1 MSNKNI
7 EIEFKNMI
15 TRDEFTA
22 LMNFL
27 NIRSEDFSK
36 QENHYFD
43 TPDFLLK
50 EKGSALRIRQKNG
63 SFELT
68 LKQPHPEGLLETN
81 EDLSESEA
89 AEMIQTGKIP
99 GEQIKESL
107 EELGIKTDNLQYFGT
122 LTTKRAEK
130 EYNKGLAV
138 LDHSRYLNK
147 EDFELEFEVDNR
159 KEGQMVFLNLLQ
171 QLNIPVRKTE
181 NKIKRFYNEKYRQ
194 QKANR
199 N

>member
-7 EIEFKNMI
+7 EIEFKNMVN
-15 TRDEFTA
+15 REEFSS
-22 LMNFL
+22 LIDFL
-27 NIRSEDFSK
+27 NIRSEDFSE

-50 EKGSALRIRQKNG
+50 AKGSALRIREKNG

-68 LKQPHPEGLLETN
+68 LKQPHPKGLLETN
-81 EDLSESEA
+81 ENLTESEA
-89 AEMIQTGKIP
+89 AEMIRTGKIP
-99 GEQIKESL
+99 AELIIRSIK
-107 EELGIKTDNLQYFGT
+107 ELGIETDKLQYFGT
-122 LTTKRAEK
+122 LATKRAEK
-130 EYNKGLAV
+130 EYMKGLAV

-147 EDFELEFEVDNR
+147 EDFELEYEVDNR
-159 KEGQMVFLNLLQ
+159 NEGELTFLNLLK

-194 QKANR
+194 QKD
-199 N
+199 

>member
-7 EIEFKNMI
+7 EIEFKNMVN
-15 TRDEFTA
+15 REEFSS
-22 LMNFL
+22 LIDFF
-27 NIRSEDFSK
+27 NIRSEDFSE

-50 EKGSALRIRQKNG
+50 AKGSALRIREKNG

-68 LKQPHPEGLLETN
+68 LKQPHPEGLLETTEN
-81 EDLSESEA
+81 LTESEA
-89 AEMIQTGKIP
+89 AEMIRTGKIP
-99 GEQIKESL
+99 AELIIRSIK
-107 EELGIKTDNLQYFGT
+107 ELGIEPDKLQYFGT
-122 LTTKRAEK
+122 LATKRAEK
-130 EYNKGLAV
+130 EYMKGLAV

-147 EDFELEFEVDNR
+147 EDFELEYEVDNR
-159 KEGQMVFLNLLQ
+159 NEGELTFLNLLK

-194 QKANR
+194 QKD
-199 N
+199 

>member
-7 EIEFKNMI
+7 EIEFKNMVN
-15 TRDEFTA
+15 REEFSS
-22 LMNFL
+22 LIDFF
-27 NIRSEDFSK
+27 NIRSEDFSE

-50 EKGSALRIRQKNG
+50 AKGSALRIREKNG

-81 EDLSESEA
+81 ENLTESEA
-89 AEMIQTGKIP
+89 AEMIRTGKIP
-99 GEQIKESL
+99 AELIIRSIK
-107 EELGIKTDNLQYFGT
+107 ELGIETDKLQYFGT
-122 LTTKRAEK
+122 LATKRAEK
-130 EYNKGLAV
+130 EYMKGLAV

-147 EDFELEFEVDNR
+147 EDFELEYEVDNR
-159 KEGQMVFLNLLQ
+159 NEGELTFLNLLK

-194 QKANR
+194 QKD
-199 N
+199 

>member
-15 TRDEFTA
+15 TTDEFTA

-27 NIRSEDFSK
+27 NLRSEDFSE

-50 EKGSALRIRQKNG
+50 EKGSALRIRQKYG

-89 AEMIQTGKIP
+89 AEMIQTGNIP
-99 GEQIKESL
+99 REQIKKSL
-107 EELGIKTDNLQYFGT
+107 EELGIKTDNLRYFGT

-147 EDFELEFEVDNR
+147 EDFEIEFEVDDR

-194 QKANR
+194 QKA
-199 N
+199 

>member
-7 EIEFKNMI
+7 EIEFKNMV
-15 TRDEFTA
+15 TREEFSS
-22 LMNFL
+22 LIDFL
-27 NIRSEDFSK
+27 NIRREDFSE

-50 EKGSALRIRQKNG
+50 AKGSALRIRQKNG

-81 EDLSESEA
+81 ENLTESEA

-99 GEQIKESL
+99 TELIIRSL
-107 EELGIKTDNLQYFGT
+107 KELGIKTDKLQYFGT
-122 LTTKRAEK
+122 LATKRAEK
-130 EYNKGLAV
+130 EYMKGVAV

-147 EDFELEFEVDNR
+147 EDFELEYEVDNR
-159 KEGQMVFLNLLQ
+159 NEGELIFHNLLK

-181 NKIKRFYNEKYRQ
+181 NKIKRFYSEKYRQ
-194 QKANR
+194 QKD
-199 N
+199 

>member
-15 TRDEFTA
+15 TTDEFTA

-27 NIRSEDFSK
+27 NLRSEDFSE

-50 EKGSALRIRQKNG
+50 EKGSALRIRQKYG

-89 AEMIQTGKIP
+89 AEMIQNGKIP
-99 GEQIKESL
+99 REQIKKSL
-107 EELGIKTDNLQYFGT
+107 EELGIKTDNLRYFGT

-147 EDFELEFEVDNR
+147 EDFEIEFEVDDR

-194 QKANR
+194 QKA
-199 N
+199 

>member
-15 TRDEFTA
+15 TTDEFTA

-27 NIRSEDFSK
+27 NLRSEDFSE

-50 EKGSALRIRQKNG
+50 EKGSALRIRQKYG

-99 GEQIKESL
+99 REQIKKSL
-107 EELGIKTDNLQYFGT
+107 EELGIKTDNLRYFGT

-138 LDHSRYLNK
+138 LDHSRYLDK
-147 EDFELEFEVDNR
+147 EDFEIEFEVDDR
-159 KEGQMVFLNLLQ
+159 KDGQMVFLNLLQ

-194 QKANR
+194 QKA
-199 N
+199 

>member
-1 MSNKNI
+1 MFNKNI
-7 EIEFKNMI
+7 EIEFKNMV
-15 TRDEFTA
+15 TREEFSS
-22 LMNFL
+22 LIDFL
-27 NIRSEDFSK
+27 NLRSEDFSE

-50 EKGSALRIRQKNG
+50 AKGSALRIRQKNG

-81 EDLSESEA
+81 ENLTESEA

-99 GEQIKESL
+99 TEQIIKSI
-107 EELGIKTDNLQYFGT
+107 EELGIKTDKLQYFGT
-122 LTTKRAEK
+122 LATKRAEK
-130 EYNKGLAV
+130 EYMKGLAV

-147 EDFELEFEVDNR
+147 EDFELEYEVDNR
-159 KEGQMVFLNLLQ
+159 NEGELTFLNLLK

-181 NKIKRFYNEKYRQ
+181 NKIKRFSNEKYRQ
-194 QKANR
+194 QKA
-199 N
+199 

>member
-7 EIEFKNMI
+7 EIEFKNMVN
-15 TRDEFTA
+15 REEFSS
-22 LMNFL
+22 LIDFL
-27 NIRSEDFSK
+27 NIRSEDFSE

-50 EKGSALRIRQKNG
+50 AKGSALRIRQKNG

-81 EDLSESEA
+81 ENLTESEA
-89 AEMIQTGKIP
+89 AEMIRTGKIP
-99 GEQIKESL
+99 AELIIRSIK
-107 EELGIKTDNLQYFGT
+107 ELGIETDKLQYFGT
-122 LTTKRAEK
+122 LATKRAEK
-130 EYNKGLAV
+130 EYMKGLAV

-147 EDFELEFEVDNR
+147 EDFELEYEVDNR
-159 KEGQMVFLNLLQ
+159 NEGELTFLNLLK

-181 NKIKRFYNEKYRQ
+181 NKIKRFYNEKYKQ
-194 QKANR
+194 QKD
-199 N
+199 

>member
-7 EIEFKNMI
+7 EIEFKNMVN
-15 TRDEFTA
+15 REEFSS
-22 LMNFL
+22 LIDFF
-27 NIRSEDFSK
+27 NIRSEDFSE

-50 EKGSALRIRQKNG
+50 AKGSALRIREKNG

-81 EDLSESEA
+81 QNLTESEA
-89 AEMIQTGKIP
+89 AEMIRTGKIP
-99 GEQIKESL
+99 AELIIRSIK
-107 EELGIKTDNLQYFGT
+107 ELGIETDKLQYFGT
-122 LTTKRAEK
+122 LATKRAEK
-130 EYNKGLAV
+130 EYMKGLAV

-147 EDFELEFEVDNR
+147 EDFELEYEVDNR
-159 KEGQMVFLNLLQ
+159 NEGELTFLNLLK

-194 QKANR
+194 QKD
-199 N
+199 

>member
-7 EIEFKNMI
+7 EIEFKNMVN
-15 TRDEFTA
+15 REEFSS
-22 LMNFL
+22 LIDFL
-27 NIRSEDFSK
+27 NIRSEDFSE

-50 EKGSALRIRQKNG
+50 AKGSALRIREKNG

-68 LKQPHPEGLLETN
+68 LKQPHPKGLLETN
-81 EDLSESEA
+81 ENLTESEA
-89 AEMIQTGKIP
+89 AEMIRTGKIP
-99 GEQIKESL
+99 AELIIRSIK
-107 EELGIKTDNLQYFGT
+107 ELGIETDKLQYFGT
-122 LTTKRAEK
+122 LATKRAEK
-130 EYNKGLAV
+130 EYMKGLAV

-147 EDFELEFEVDNR
+147 EDFELEYEVDSRN
-159 KEGQMVFLNLLQ
+159 EGELTFLNLLK

-194 QKANR
+194 QKD
-199 N
+199 

>member
-1 MSNKNI
+1 LSNKNI
-7 EIEFKNMI
+7 EIEFKNMVN
-15 TRDEFTA
+15 REEFSS
-22 LMNFL
+22 LIDFF
-27 NIRSEDFSK
+27 NIRSEDFSE

-50 EKGSALRIRQKNG
+50 AKGSALRIREKNG

-81 EDLSESEA
+81 ENLTESEA
-89 AEMIQTGKIP
+89 AEMIRTGKIP
-99 GEQIKESL
+99 AELIIRSIK
-107 EELGIKTDNLQYFGT
+107 ELGIKTDKLQYFGT
-122 LTTKRAEK
+122 LATKRAEK
-130 EYNKGLAV
+130 EYMKGLAV

-147 EDFELEFEVDNR
+147 EDFELEYEVDNR
-159 KEGQMVFLNLLQ
+159 NEGELTFLNLLK

-194 QKANR
+194 QKD
-199 N
+199 

>member
-15 TRDEFTA
+15 TTDEFTA

-27 NIRSEDFSK
+27 NLRSEDFSE

-50 EKGSALRIRQKNG
+50 EKGSALRIRQKYG

-99 GEQIKESL
+99 REQIKKSI
-107 EELGIKTDNLQYFGT
+107 EELGIKTDNLRYFGT

-147 EDFELEFEVDNR
+147 EDFEIEFEVDDQ

-194 QKANR
+194 QKA
-199 N
+199 

>member
-7 EIEFKNMI
+7 EIEFKNMVN
-15 TRDEFTA
+15 REEFSS
-22 LMNFL
+22 LIDFL
-27 NIRSEDFSK
+27 NIRSEDFSE

-50 EKGSALRIRQKNG
+50 AKGSALRIRQKNG

-81 EDLSESEA
+81 ENLTESEA

-99 GEQIKESL
+99 AELIIRSIK
-107 EELGIKTDNLQYFGT
+107 ELGIKTDKLQYFGT
-122 LTTKRAEK
+122 LATKRAEK
-130 EYNKGLAV
+130 EYMKGLAV

-147 EDFELEFEVDNR
+147 EDFELEYEVDNR
-159 KEGQMVFLNLLQ
+159 HEGELTFLNLLK

-194 QKANR
+194 QKD
-199 N
+199 

>member
-1 MSNKNI
+1 LSNKNI

-15 TRDEFTA
+15 TTDEFTA

-27 NIRSEDFSK
+27 NLRSEDFSE

-50 EKGSALRIRQKNG
+50 EKGSALRIRQKYG

-99 GEQIKESL
+99 REQIKKSL
-107 EELGIKTDNLQYFGT
+107 EELGIKTDNLRYFGT

-147 EDFELEFEVDNR
+147 EDFEIEFEVDDR

-194 QKANR
+194 QKA
-199 N
+199 

>member
-7 EIEFKNMI
+7 EIEFKNMV
-15 TRDEFTA
+15 TREEFSS
-22 LMNFL
+22 LIDFL
-27 NIRSEDFSK
+27 NLRSEDFSE

-50 EKGSALRIRQKNG
+50 AKGSALRIRQKNG

-81 EDLSESEA
+81 ENLTESEA

-99 GEQIKESL
+99 TEQIIKSI
-107 EELGIKTDNLQYFGT
+107 EELGIKTDKLQYFGT
-122 LTTKRAEK
+122 LATKRAEK
-130 EYNKGLAV
+130 EYMKGLAV
-138 LDHSRYLNK
+138 LDQSRYLNK
-147 EDFELEFEVDNR
+147 EDFELEYEVDNR
-159 KEGQMVFLNLLQ
+159 NEGELTFLNLLK

-194 QKANR
+194 QKA
-199 N
+199 

>member
-15 TRDEFTA
+15 TTDEFTA

-27 NIRSEDFSK
+27 NLRSEDFSE

-50 EKGSALRIRQKNG
+50 EKGSALRIRQKYG

-99 GEQIKESL
+99 REQIKKSL
-107 EELGIKTDNLQYFGT
+107 EELGIKTDNLRYFGT

-147 EDFELEFEVDNR
+147 EDFEIEFEVDDR

-194 QKANR
+194 QKA
-199 N
+199 

>member
-7 EIEFKNMI
+7 EIEFKNMVN
-15 TRDEFTA
+15 REEFSS
-22 LMNFL
+22 LIDFF
-27 NIRSEDFSK
+27 NIRSEDFSE

-50 EKGSALRIRQKNG
+50 AKGSALRIREKNG

-81 EDLSESEA
+81 ENLTESEA
-89 AEMIQTGKIP
+89 AEMIRTGKIP
-99 GEQIKESL
+99 AELIIRSIK
-107 EELGIKTDNLQYFGT
+107 ELGIETDKLQYFGT
-122 LTTKRAEK
+122 LATKRAEK
-130 EYNKGLAV
+130 EYMKGLAV

-147 EDFELEFEVDNR
+147 EDFELEYEVDNR
-159 KEGQMVFLNLLQ
+159 NEGELTFLNLLK

-181 NKIKRFYNEKYRQ
+181 NKIKRLYNEKYRQ
-194 QKANR
+194 QKD
-199 N
+199 